1 MIIDSILNAEQYHS
15 VHPLFAQAFAYISST
30 DLKNLEVGKYAIAE
44 GLMAIVSEKAGMTEA
59 ESTAKFEC
67 HNAHI
72 DIQFCISG
80 TETLGWKSRKEC
92 RSEREPYNP
101 VKDVLFYTDKPDTF
115 FQLRDGQFAVF
126 FPDDVHAPMIGE
138 GVIKKLVIKVKI

>member
-44 GLMAIVSEKAGMTEA
+44 GLNAIISEKAGMTEA

-80 TETLGWKSRKEC
+80 AEILGWKSRKEC
-92 RSEREPYNP
+92 RSEREPYNTE
-101 VKDVLFYTDKPDTF
+101 KDVLFYTDKPDTF
-115 FQLRDGQFAVF
+115 FQLRDGHFAVF

-138 GVIKKLVIKVKI
+138 GIIKKLVIKVKI